1 MATLKKYLTGLSNR
15 DYTKFDEKYVKIIV
29 YSICKMLGAILVKSE
44 LEVESKY
51 SDLLLIPKENLDER
65 FGILIEFKYIKKEDY
80 TEETLKQKQE
90 EAKKQLEK
98 YKKTEEIKMIPKL
111 RTYNIV
117 AVKDELIVEEI

>member
-1 MATLKKYLTGLSNR
+1 M
-15 DYTKFDEKYVKIIV
+15 
-29 YSICKMLGAILVKSE
+29 
-44 LEVESKY
+44 
-51 SDLLLIPKENLDER
+51 LLIPKENLDER